1 MSFAVAPD
9 IRLARKEQF
18 LLAAHRLG
26 LSRLRQDPE
35 RAFELLA
42 TLHRWRIQRGLP
54 PRDPYMAEWETLLNS
69 SIDSLEAAVCAET
82 DRASELRRRSPFG
95 SLMTE
100 AERQA
105 LLRETRVIGAD
116 LPTQMR

>member
-1 MSFAVAPD
+1 MSLAFDPD
-9 IRLARKEQF
+9 IRLAHKEQF
-18 LLAAHRLG
+18 QLAAHRLG
-26 LSRLRQDPE
+26 MSKLRQDPD

-69 SIDSLEAAVCAET
+69 SIDTLEATVCAET
-82 DRASELRRRSPFG
+82 EHASELRHHSPFG

-100 AERQA
+100 PERQA
-105 LLRETRVIGAD
+105 LLREAGVLTEAT
-116 LPTQMR
+116 P